1 MFDLL
6 SLSTIIP
13 LLKIAVG
20 VAIFG
25 DMLLFLF
32 KLLTGRYSFLKNKGG
47 GGKIARAFMPDAEF
61 AEAAFEEVRQSKKS
75 EQGRVG
81 TKPGAAD
88 PHAAIMVTVAADGSV
103 KVDIPDDAFEL
114 DGAGR

>member
-1 MFDLL
+1 MFDPLYL
-6 SLSTIIP
+6 AAIML
-13 LLKIAVG
+13 LLKIVIG

-25 DMLLFLF
+25 DMLAFLF
-32 KLLTGRYSFLKNKGG
+32 KLLTGRYTFLKNKGG
-47 GGKIARAFMPDAEF
+47 GRSVAGALMPDAEF
-61 AEAAFEEVRQSKKS
+61 VETAFEEVRQSKKS

-81 TKPGAAD
+81 ARPGAVD
-88 PHAAIMVTVAADGSV
+88 PRAAIVVTVAADGSV

>member
-1 MFDLL
+1 VNLVGVRRDPSVEAARQREKAPVMFDLL

-25 DMLLFLF
+25 GMLLFLF

-61 AEAAFEEVRQSKKS
+61 AEAAFEEVRQS
-75 EQGRVG
+75 
-81 TKPGAAD
+81 
-88 PHAAIMVTVAADGSV
+88 
-103 KVDIPDDAFEL
+103 
-114 DGAGR
+114 